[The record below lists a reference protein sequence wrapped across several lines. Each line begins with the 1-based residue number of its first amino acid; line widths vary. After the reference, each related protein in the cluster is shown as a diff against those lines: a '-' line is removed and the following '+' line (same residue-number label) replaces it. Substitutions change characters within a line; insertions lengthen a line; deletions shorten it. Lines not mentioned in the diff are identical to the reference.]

1 MTSLII
7 VIYMAFRSFEAV
19 QIQIYWL
26 NLQQRVNELI
36 FVQISKLTTTMYILW
51 KKRGEQNKKSTQT
64 FLEQK
69 P

>member
-36 FVQISKLTTTMYILW
+36 FVQISKLTTTMYILR